1 VRRLPVKLGRYG
13 QLHRDQLQQ
22 SQPEVFQGLQ
32 RSGQLAKYLQDLD
45 RSADQMKARL
55 LNDLE
60 KRQPYNPVKWKSR
73 ELWKAHL
80 KRVADELVLEDRV
93 LVPSPDP
100 EELTTES
107 QSPAIFG

>member
-1 VRRLPVKLGRYG
+1 MKLGRYG

-22 SQPEVFQGLQ
+22 SQPEVFRDLQ

-55 LNDLE
+55 LKDLE
-60 KRQPYNPVKWKSR
+60 EKQPYNPVEWKNDR
-73 ELWKAHL
+73 EMWKASL
-80 KRVADELVLEDRV
+80 ERIAEELVLEDRV

-100 EELTTES
+100 EEQTTES
-107 QSPAIFG
+107 LIPATSE